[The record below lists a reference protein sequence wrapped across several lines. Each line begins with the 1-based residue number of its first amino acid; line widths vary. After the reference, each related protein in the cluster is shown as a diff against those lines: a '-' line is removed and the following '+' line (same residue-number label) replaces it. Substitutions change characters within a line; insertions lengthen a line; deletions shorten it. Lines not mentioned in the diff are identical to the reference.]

1 MLRRALA
8 ASRYLIIIA
17 VIGTFLASIGILVYD
32 GVSLVN
38 IIIDAFIHGTFSDT
52 GAKHVAVDTIELI
65 DLFLLGTVL
74 YIVSIGLYVLF
85 IDDTL
90 PVPHWL
96 EITNLDD
103 LKEILLRVIAVLLAV
118 AFLGYVV
125 DWNGSTNILAL
136 GVAVGL
142 VLFGLGFLLNG
153 GLSIRHHRVP
163 NKDEMQGPD

>member
-17 VIGTFLASIGILVYD
+17 VIGTFLASIGILIYD
-32 GVSLVN
+32 GITIVS
-38 IIIDAFIHGTFSDT
+38 IIIDAFIHGAFSDV
-52 GAKHVAVDTIELI
+52 GAKHVAVDAIELI

-74 YIVSIGLYVLF
+74 YIVALGLYVLF
-85 IDDTL
+85 IDNTL

-96 EITNLDD
+96 EIANLDD
-103 LKEILLRVIAVLLAV
+103 LKDILLRVIAVLLAV

-125 DWNGSTNILAL
+125 NWDGSTTILAL

-142 VLFGLGFLLNG
+142 VLFAIGFLLNG
-153 GLSIRHHRVP
+153 SVILRHRRVP
-163 NKDEMQGPD
+163 DRDESDDV

>member
-1 MLRRALA
+1 MLGRALA

-17 VIGTFLASIGILVYD
+17 VIGTFLASIGILIYD
-32 GVSLVN
+32 GVTIVS
-38 IIIDAFIHGTFSDT
+38 IIINAFIHGAFSDT
-52 GAKHVAVDTIELI
+52 GAKHIAVDAIELI

-74 YIVSIGLYVLF
+74 YIVALGLYILF
-85 IDDTL
+85 IDDSL

-96 EITNLDD
+96 EIANLDD

-125 DWNGSTNILAL
+125 NWDGSTSILAL

-142 VLFGLGFLLNG
+142 VLFALGFLLNG
-153 GLSIRHHRVP
+153 GVNLRHRRVP
-163 NKDEMQGPD
+163 DRDETGEA

>member
-8 ASRYLIIIA
+8 ASRYLIFIA
-17 VIGTFLASIGILVYD
+17 IIGTFLASIGILVYD
-32 GVSLVN
+32 GITIVS
-38 IIIDAFIHGTFSDT
+38 IIIDAFIHGAFSET
-52 GAKHVAVDTIELI
+52 GAKHVAVETIELI

-74 YIVSIGLYVLF
+74 YIVALGLYVLF

-90 PVPHWL
+90 PVPRWL
-96 EITNLDD
+96 EIANLDD

-125 DWNGSTNILAL
+125 DWNGSSNILAL

-142 VLFGLGFLLNG
+142 VLFALGFLLNG
-153 GLSIRHHRVP
+153 GLNVRPRRALDR
-163 NKDEMQGPD
+163 DETKKEM